1 MAELGKSQPGLPHVV
16 SCVHIRAVCDKKLDN
31 RVCTLEHSRVH
42 SGLAQ
47 GILGIDVDTQLHTEF
62 DGFEGVGLRHAV
74 SPPPCVSSGHH
85 EGSGSS
91 SSTSRRVGAGSHQ
104 RLHDLYVG
112 SHCGKQKWRD

>member
-47 GILGIDVDTQLHTEF
+47 GILRIDVDTQLHTEF
-62 DGFEGVGLRHAV
+62 DGFEGVGLRQDRKSTRLNSSHGSISYAV
-74 SPPPCVSSGHH
+74 FCLKKKNKVERQG
-85 EGSGSS
+85 
-91 SSTSRRVGAGSHQ
+91 Q
-104 RLHDLYVG
+104 RM
-112 SHCGKQKWRD
+112 Q